1 MGIWFVMIGL
11 LGFIF
16 GAGKLLINVVRKKP
30 KKKSAMITLAS
41 VVVIIGAA
49 MFVPAE
55 AMLRM
60 EASEVETNAKG
71 VAIIEG
77 TTNSNATVTADG
89 IKIKIND
96 GKFSYKVTLED
107 HKSDKVT
114 FVAEIEDSQ
123 TEKIITVTASEEY
136 VAFLNEQKE
145 EEERMK
151 KVETA
156 LALAEDEPTQEN
168 YDKAATLVS
177 ALTKEYD
184 TIEKRLEDISVYIKA
199 ETAVALAEKE
209 LSPTTLKDAQNLVK
223 IVNLNK
229 DSFSDRLETIQGK
242 VTEREEQL
250 AVAEEAVITAE
261 ENPTD
266 DNYNHAFE
274 LIKALPRENDRLTTE
289 LASVKGTIDKN
300 KEEAKK
306 VAVAKEKAEAEA
318 KAIAAEKAEEERIA
332 SEKAAE
338 VAASASQDN
347 YSHSESYSTHT
358 ETTNT
363 TAENPGNETPILITA
378 TGSKYHIRKC
388 GNGTYYPATMDEA
401 NARGLQPCS
410 KCF

>member
-16 GAGKLLINVVRKKP
+16 GVGKLLMNVVRKKP
-30 KKKSAMITLAS
+30 KKKPAMITLAS

-49 MFVPAE
+49 MFVPSE
-55 AMLRM
+55 AVLRM

-71 VAIIEG
+71 VAVIEG
-77 TTNSNATVTADG
+77 TTNSNATLTADG
-89 IKIKIND
+89 TKIKIND
-96 GKFSYKVTLED
+96 GKFSYKVTLND
-107 HKSDKVT
+107 HTSDEVT
-114 FVAEIEDSQ
+114 FIAEIEDSQ

-136 VAFLNEQKE
+136 VVFLNEQKE
-145 EEERMK
+145 EEERVK

-184 TIEKRLEDISVYIKA
+184 AIEKRLEDISIYIKA
-199 ETAVALAEKE
+199 EIAVTLAEKE
-209 LSPTTLKDAQNLVK
+209 LSPSTLKDAQNLAK
-223 IVNLNK
+223 TVNLNK
-229 DSFSDRLETIQGK
+229 DSFSDRLETIQNR

-250 AVAEEAVITAE
+250 AAAVKAVKTAE

-266 DNYNHAFE
+266 DNYDHAFE
-274 LIKALPRENDRLTTE
+274 LIKALPRENDHLTTE
-289 LASVKGTIDKN
+289 LATIKGTIDKN

-306 VAVAKEKAEAEA
+306 IAAAKEKAEAEA
-318 KAIAAEKAEEERIA
+318 KAEEERIA

-338 VAASASQDN
+338 VAAAASQDSH
-347 YSHSESYSTHT
+347 SHSESHATHT

-363 TAENPGNETPILITA
+363 ATETPGNETPILITA